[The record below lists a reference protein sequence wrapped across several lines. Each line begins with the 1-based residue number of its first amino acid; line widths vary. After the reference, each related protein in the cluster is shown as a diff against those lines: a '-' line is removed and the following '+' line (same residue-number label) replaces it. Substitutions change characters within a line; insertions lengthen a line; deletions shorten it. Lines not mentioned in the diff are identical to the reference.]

1 MLDINKILDGRELG
15 VHDPEGHM
23 YGLPPWSREIAKKHA
38 RDEEGMDDLS
48 EMQWQV
54 IYALRGMYRKN
65 GRAESARQ
73 IIRVLE
79 KDFSEE
85 GGRRYLYQ
93 LFPKG
98 PISQGS
104 RLAGVPAPPY
114 SSDISFGSVQ

>member
-1 MLDINKILDGRELG
+1 MLDINKALDDREVG
-15 VHDPEGHM
+15 GHDPEGHM
-23 YGLPPWSREIAKKHA
+23 YGLPRWSREIAKKNA
-38 RDEEGMDDLS
+38 SDEGMDDIS

-54 IYALRGMYRKN
+54 IYELRGMYRKS
-65 GRAESARQ
+65 GSAKSAREVMQ
-73 IIRVLE
+73 VLE
-79 KDFSEE
+79 KDFGEE

-114 SSDISFGSVQ
+114 SNDPSFGWTG

>member
-1 MLDINKILDGRELG
+1 MLDINKALDEVGG
-15 VHDPEGHM
+15 HDPEGHM
-23 YGLPPWSREIAKKHA
+23 YGLPPWSREIAKKNA
-38 RDEEGMDDLS
+38 RDEGMDELS

-54 IYALRGMYRKN
+54 IYSLRGLYRKN
-65 GRAESARQ
+65 GQAESARQ

-79 KDFSEE
+79 KDFHEE

-114 SSDISFGSVQ
+114 SNDPSFGWAG